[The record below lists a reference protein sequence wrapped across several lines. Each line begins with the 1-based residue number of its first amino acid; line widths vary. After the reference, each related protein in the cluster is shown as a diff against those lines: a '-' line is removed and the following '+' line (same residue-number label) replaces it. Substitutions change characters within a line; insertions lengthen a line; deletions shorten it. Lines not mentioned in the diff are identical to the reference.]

1 MKELIRT
8 NDAVLIS
15 FVTALLSE
23 AGIEFM
29 VADTNMSVMEGSLG
43 ILPRRILIA
52 EDELGEARH
61 VLEEAGI
68 GDAIKDAGKF

>member
-15 FVTALLSE
+15 FVSSLLAESDVDY
-23 AGIEFM
+23 M

-43 ILPRRILIA
+43 ILPRRILVADGQMDKAQRI
-52 EDELGEARH
+52 
-61 VLEEAGI
+61 LEEAGV
-68 GDAIKDAGKF
+68 GDAIKDAGKS

>member
-15 FVTALLSE
+15 FVSSLLAESDVDY
-23 AGIEFM
+23 M

-43 ILPRRILIA
+43 ILPRRILVADDQMDKAQQI
-52 EDELGEARH
+52 
-61 VLEEAGI
+61 LEEAGV
-68 GDAIKDAGKF
+68 GDAIKDAGKS

>member
-15 FVTALLSE
+15 FVSSLLAESDVDY
-23 AGIEFM
+23 M

-43 ILPRRILIA
+43 ILPRRILVADDQMDKAQRI
-52 EDELGEARH
+52 
-61 VLEEAGI
+61 LEEAGV
-68 GDAIKDAGKF
+68 GDAIKDAGKS

>member
-15 FVTALLSE
+15 FVSSLLSE
-23 AGIEFM
+23 SGVDYM

-43 ILPRRILIA
+43 ILPRRVLVA
-52 EDELGEARH
+52 EDQMDKARRI
-61 VLEEAGI
+61 LEEAGV
-68 GDAIKDAGKF
+68 GDAIKDAGKS